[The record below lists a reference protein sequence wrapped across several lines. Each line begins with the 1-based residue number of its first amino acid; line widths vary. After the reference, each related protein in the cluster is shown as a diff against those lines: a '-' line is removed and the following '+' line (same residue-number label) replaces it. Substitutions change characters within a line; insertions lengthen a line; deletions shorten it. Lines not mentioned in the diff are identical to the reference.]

1 MSVSG
6 RGWITSG
13 EWGRTDGSREGGES
27 ARDTKTNGERD
38 GRKSERRREERKAAR
53 LGIRVR
59 RWKSSEY
66 GVTAELNEQT
76 RPQRL
81 ALIASSTTRPPQ
93 FTGTNGR
100 FPCLAAC
107 ACISVET
114 SALSWRAEELLML
127 RASLAPGRDASSESR
142 WFTRRRGGTQ
152 TRSSFC
158 AVSSWSP
165 QGIAQHLYDR
175 VCRSKHGCVLGPQ
188 WSAAVSFSVSACGP
202 FHFLRASTHRNSR
215 RKCGPP
221 NRGE

>member
-1 MSVSG
+1 MSG
-6 RGWITSG
+6 RGWITSR
-13 EWGRTDGSREGGES
+13 ELGRTDGSREGGES

-114 SALSWRAEELLML
+114 RALSWRAEELLML
-127 RASLAPGRDASSESR
+127 RASLAPGGMRPQKVVGSPGGAAERRLDLPFARLARGVPKASLNIFMIECADPSMAAYLGLSGQ
-142 WFTRRRGGTQ
+142 RRFRFRFQ
-152 TRSSFC
+152 RADRSTS
-158 AVSSWSP
+158 
-165 QGIAQHLYDR
+165 
-175 VCRSKHGCVLGPQ
+175 
-188 WSAAVSFSVSACGP
+188 
-202 FHFLRASTHRNSR
+202 
-215 RKCGPP
+215 
-221 NRGE
+221 